1 MRTKDGLFRAV
12 LILAAAVAGAP
23 FGREVFAVDK
33 AEIENAVAAVSTCD
47 HGGSRKPLD
56 AVERLAR
63 ETRGSPELRACLED
77 ELSRLLSSGATP
89 ASKKFACQ
97 QLWIIGTDRSLP
109 ALGKLLL
116 ADETVEMA
124 CFAISRHPSPAAGR
138 TLREALGKNK
148 GRSLVPV
155 MNLLGERRDAEAV
168 DALVEHAAGQDETV
182 AFAAIA
188 ALGKMAAGKAVE
200 TLEGLHKS
208 GDAERR
214 SAAAHALLECAQE
227 LARKGSVDEARSIHG
242 ILLADREHPQIRRAA
257 LVGRIELEGV
267 AGASAM
273 LEVLADVTL
282 PAKEKDRLKAALE
295 RGVRLQGAV
304 DFDKI
309 EAVPIFD
316 GKTLAGWEGN
326 EAFFRVEGGAI
337 VAGTLKEPIP
347 RNEFLCTRKEYGD
360 FELRLKAKLL
370 GAGDNAGIQIR
381 SRRIPGHHEVSGYQA
396 DMGTGW
402 WGCLYDESRRN
413 RVLAKPEAPRI
424 EKTLKPGDWNE
435 YVIRCTGKRIQL
447 WLNGVQTVDYS
458 EPEEGIP
465 TKGIIGL
472 QIHGGAPSEARYKD
486 ITIKEAPGP
495 GSGG

>member
-1 MRTKDGLFRAV
+1 MKTRDGLFRAATF
-12 LILAAAVAGAP
+12 LGAIILATTVAGALS
-23 FGREVFAVDK
+23 GRDALATDK
-33 AEIENAVAAVSTCD
+33 VEIEKTVAAASTYD

-56 AVERLAR
+56 AVVQQVR
-63 ETRGSPELRACLED
+63 ETRGNAELRACLED
-77 ELSRLLSSGATP
+77 ELSKLLSSGATL
-89 ASKKFACQ
+89 ASKKFACE

-124 CFAISRHPSPAAGR
+124 CFAISRHPSAAAGR

-155 MNLLGERRDAEAV
+155 MHLLGERRDAEAV

-188 ALGKMAAGKAVE
+188 ALGKIAAGKAVE
-200 TLEGLHKS
+200 ALEGLRKT
-208 GDAERR
+208 GDAGRR

-227 LARKGSVDEARSIHG
+227 LARKGNVGEARLIHQK
-242 ILLADREHPQIRRAA
+242 LARDNEHPQVRRAA
-257 LVGRIELEGV
+257 LR
-267 AGASAM
+267 ANRM
-273 LEVLADVTL
+273 
-282 PAKEKDRLKAALE
+282 
-295 RGVRLQGAV
+295 QGAV

-309 EAVPIFD
+309 EAVAIFD
-316 GKTLAGWEGN
+316 GKTLAGWEGK
-326 EAFFRVEGGAI
+326 ESSFRVEDGAI

-360 FELRLKAKLL
+360 FELRLKARLL

-413 RVLAKPEAPRI
+413 RVLAKPEESTIKKAF
-424 EKTLKPGDWNE
+424 KPDDWNE

-465 TKGIIGL
+465 EKGIIGL
-472 QIHGGAPSEARYKD
+472 QIHGGAASEAWYKD

-495 GSGG
+495 GS